1 MDYRREVIATV
12 AVNKGEEDEAVVM
25 VGTFPTQ
32 GRIAWAISSVEDGDT
47 EIYLRPDDCERVVEH
62 LERALAQLREN
73 SCD

>member
-32 GRIAWAISSVEDGDT
+32 GRIALAISSVEDGDT

-62 LERALAQLREN
+62 LKQAIVRLQ
-73 SCD
+73 